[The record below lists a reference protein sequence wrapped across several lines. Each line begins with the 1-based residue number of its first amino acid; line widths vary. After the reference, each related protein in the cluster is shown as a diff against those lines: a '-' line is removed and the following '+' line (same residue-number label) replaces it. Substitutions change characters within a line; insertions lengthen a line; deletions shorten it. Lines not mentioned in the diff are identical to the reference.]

1 MLLGESMRL
10 RIASAVILAPIA
22 LAAVYAGG
30 WSTVALVAVAGVL
43 AANEWDRLSGG
54 PGLPGTASILHA
66 IIVVAASVVAGLG
79 LYGPALIV
87 MVVGIATTMIYGA
100 VRGRTPI
107 WSGLGILYLVVPT
120 IALIWMRGAQ
130 AGVEMLIWLLLI
142 VWATDIVGILAGKA
156 LKGPKLWPRI
166 SPNKTWSGA
175 IAGVIAAG
183 VVGAITAAL
192 REKATLGIM
201 IPLSVALSIVSQ
213 FGDLAES
220 AVKRY
225 YGVKDTG
232 TLIPGHGG
240 ILDRIDGLLLALP
253 AAAAIALL
261 NKGSALIWP

>member
-1 MLLGESMRL
+1 MGESMRL
-10 RIASAVILAPIA
+10 RIASAVVLAPIA

-54 PGLPGTASILHA
+54 PGLPGTIAILHA
-66 IIVVAASVVAGLG
+66 LIVLIACILAGLELYAVALGVTIAGVAFVAG
-79 LYGPALIV
+79 YA
-87 MVVGIATTMIYGA
+87 A
-100 VRGRTPI
+100 VRGGTPV
-107 WSGLGILYLVVPT
+107 WSGLGILYLALPI
-120 IALIWMRGAQ
+120 IALIWMRRDE
-130 AGVEMLIWLLLI
+130 AGVMVLIWLLLI
-142 VWATDIVGILAGKA
+142 VWATDIAGILVGKTIG
-156 LKGPKLWPRI
+156 GPKLWPQI

-175 IAGVIAAG
+175 IAGIVAAAI
-183 VVGAITAAL
+183 VGAVTAAL

-201 IPLSVALSIVSQ
+201 IPLSVGLSIVSQ

-240 ILDRIDGLLLALP
+240 ILDRIDGLLLVLP

>member
-1 MLLGESMRL
+1 MRL
-10 RIASAVILAPIA
+10 RIASAVVLAPIA

-54 PGLPGTASILHA
+54 PGLPGTVAIMHA
-66 IIVVAASVVAGLG
+66 VIVLIASVLAGLG
-79 LYGPALIV
+79 LYAASIGA
-87 MVVGIATTMIYGA
+87 MVVGIVA
-100 VRGRTPI
+100 VAGYAAARGRTPV
-107 WSGLGILYLVVPT
+107 WSGFGILYLILPT

-130 AGVEMLIWLLLI
+130 TGVEMLIWLLVI
-142 VWATDIVGILAGKA
+142 VWATDIAGILAGKA
-156 LKGPKLWPRI
+156 FGGPKLWPRI

-175 IAGVIAAG
+175 LAGVVAAAI
-183 VVGAITAAL
+183 VGAITAAL

-201 IPLSVALSIVSQ
+201 IPLSVALSVVSQ

>member
-1 MLLGESMRL
+1 LIGESMRL
-10 RIASAVILAPIA
+10 RIASAVVLAPIA

-54 PGLPGTASILHA
+54 PGLPGTTAVIHALIVLAASIL
-66 IIVVAASVVAGLG
+66 AGLE
-79 LYGPALIV
+79 LYEAALG
-87 MVVGIATTMIYGA
+87 VVFVGA
-100 VRGRTPI
+100 VATAIYAALRDRTPV
-107 WSGLGILYLVVPT
+107 WLALGVLYLALPM
-120 IALIWMRGAQ
+120 IALIWLRRDE
-130 AGVEMLIWLLLI
+130 AGVVVLIWLLLI
-142 VWATDIVGILAGKA
+142 VWATDIAGIFVGKA
-156 LKGPKLWPRI
+156 VGGPKLWPRI

-175 IAGVIAAG
+175 VAGVVAAAI
-183 VVGAITAAL
+183 VGAITAGL

-201 IPLSVALSIVSQ
+201 IPLSVSLSVISQ

-225 YGVKDTG
+225 YEVKDTG

-240 ILDRIDGLLLALP
+240 ILDRIDGLLLVLP
-253 AAAAIALL
+253 AAAVIALL

>member
-1 MLLGESMRL
+1 MIGKSMLL
-10 RIASAVILAPIA
+10 RIASAVVLAPIA

-30 WSTVALVAVAGVL
+30 WSTVLLVAVAGVL
-43 AANEWDRLSGG
+43 AVNEWDRLSGG
-54 PGLPGTASILHA
+54 PGLPGTTAIIHVLIIITASILSGLELY
-66 IIVVAASVVAGLG
+66 VAALG
-79 LYGPALIV
+79 VV
-87 MVVGIATTMIYGA
+87 MVGAAAACSYAALRDGTPLWSALGVIYLA
-100 VRGRTPI
+100 MPM
-107 WSGLGILYLVVPT
+107 
-120 IALIWMRGAQ
+120 IALIWMRRDEAGA
-130 AGVEMLIWLLLI
+130 VVLFWLLLI
-142 VWATDIVGILAGKA
+142 VWATDIAGILVGKA
-156 LKGPKLWPRI
+156 VGGPKLWPGI

-175 IAGVIAAG
+175 VAGVVAAAM
-183 VVGAITAAL
+183 VGAITAGL

-201 IPLSVALSIVSQ
+201 IPLSAGLSVVSQ

-240 ILDRIDGLLLALP
+240 ILDRIDGLLLVLP

>member
-1 MLLGESMRL
+1 MIGESMRL
-10 RIASAVILAPIA
+10 RIASAVVLAPVA

-54 PGLPGTASILHA
+54 TGLPGTTAIIQASMVLFTSIL
-66 IIVVAASVVAGLG
+66 AGLEFYEAAIG
-79 LYGPALIV
+79 TTIIGAAV
-87 MVVGIATTMIYGA
+87 IAIYA
-100 VRGRTPI
+100 VLRDGTPI
-107 WSGLGILYLVVPT
+107 WSAMGVLYLAIPM
-120 IALIWMRGAQ
+120 IALIWMRRDD
-130 AGVEMLIWLLLI
+130 AGIVVLIWLLLI
-142 VWATDIVGILAGKA
+142 VWATDIAGILAGKA
-156 LKGPKLWPRI
+156 IGGPKLWPRI

-175 IAGVIAAG
+175 VAGVVAAAI
-183 VVGAITAAL
+183 VGAITAGL

-201 IPLSVALSIVSQ
+201 IPLSIGLSVISQ

-232 TLIPGHGG
+232 NLIPGHGG
-240 ILDRIDGLLLALP
+240 ILDRIDGLLLVLP

-261 NKGSALIWP
+261 NKGSVLIWP